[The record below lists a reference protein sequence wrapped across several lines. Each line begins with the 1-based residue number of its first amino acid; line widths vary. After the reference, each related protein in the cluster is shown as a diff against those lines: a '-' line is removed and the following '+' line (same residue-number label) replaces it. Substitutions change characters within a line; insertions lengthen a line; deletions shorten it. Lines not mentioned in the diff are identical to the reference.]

1 MKINKNKTIHVSI
14 ISVFVLLYFFVSI
27 ISMIHVIDF
36 FELSNNNTMSLS
48 LAIAFE
54 LGAAASLASII
65 VMHRMKKGIVW
76 SLFILL
82 TLMQAMGNMYN
93 SFANLADFQQ
103 WIELFGL
110 TEEPIIVQKRILAT
124 ISGLPLPLIA
134 LGFIKALIDYIRPY
148 QKNDEDETTE
158 SDGYLDYDEYN
169 DRNNNPV
176 SSSNENEQKKETSL
190 NLDDI
195 EKADQ
200 EAAVNET
207 QKNEKDL
214 QQKTDKTDK
223 YIEQKDVYDEKD
235 QKKDDIDRTMMP
247 RRRNY
252 GSGSNKENI
261 KNNNDNLSDNERKR
275 IEKLYKDFKKS

>member
-1 MKINKNKTIHVSI
+1 MNKNNKIHYFIIIVFVSLYIITSLISTIHV
-14 ISVFVLLYFFVSI
+14 V
-27 ISMIHVIDF
+27 DF
-36 FELSNNNTMSLS
+36 FALSNSRLMSIF

-54 LGAAASLASII
+54 IGAAASLASII
-65 VMHRMKKGIVW
+65 VMHRMKRGIVW

-200 EAAVNET
+200 EAVNET